1 MHFSHLVIYI
11 TVPARE
17 VGEQLASTLV
27 ENKLAA
33 CVNIVPG
40 ISSMY
45 QWQGQVEQDDEL
57 LLMVKTRTAY
67 FDRLATLVKKIHP
80 YEVPE
85 IIGLPI
91 VAGSNEYL
99 AWIDG
104 ETK

>member
-45 QWQGQVEQDDEL
+45 QWQGQVVQDDE
-57 LLMVKTRTAY
+57 
-67 FDRLATLVKKIHP
+67 
-80 YEVPE
+80 
-85 IIGLPI
+85 
-91 VAGSNEYL
+91 
-99 AWIDG
+99 
-104 ETK
+104 